1 MSSVNAHL
9 GYRTHFSLGESVLT
23 PANIVEAVKAGG
35 DTRFAVCDTM
45 SVSCM
50 IELTKKAE
58 KAGLTPCVGVRLRV
72 IDTVTRAKKAN
83 KNVAFIKAFPKDEV
97 GQRQLYGLLTLAF
110 TEERFYETA
119 HVCWSDIAALEPGHI
134 IWTTGDIDGL
144 FTNPKLNGNLS
155 KLVTAVGKADLFVEL
170 VPVNTPLFDR
180 ANAEA
185 IRCANRDG
193 LEPLVTVPAL
203 YDQGEFEPFF
213 VSLAIQKRSMIDRPA
228 SVFAPEYDDAHPHHV
243 GDLLPRVAATKDR
256 IAARYALEQGDIW
269 KRGIL
274 NAGNFLDRAAHVW
287 KKQEVSLPVMA
298 EDADRAVAAA
308 CSQGM
313 KDRLFSEVNGYKPTP
328 EDIREVY
335 LPRLKY
341 ELGVLRDLKFA
352 TYFLVVS
359 DVVNW
364 SKDQRILVGPGRG
377 SVGGSLVAYLMG
389 ITDVDPIRFGL
400 LFERFINPSRND
412 LPDAD
417 LDFMSTRRQEVVEY
431 LEKRH
436 GTDFVAGI
444 TNYGVLGAAS
454 AMRDVGRIYGMNV
467 MDITVSKLVP
477 KVHGQPVDLPTARQE
492 VKPIEEWAEKNPEVW
507 RNAVKLEG
515 TMRSLGKHAAG
526 IIVSGVPL
534 TDRCVVERREQARV
548 INWNMAVSEDAGLV
562 KLDILGLSTLDTLS
576 RCLQY
581 IKDRH
586 GKTLDLSTI
595 PLDCP
600 KTLAAFGAG
609 RTEGVFQFEG
619 GAARRILR
627 DMSKVVPL
635 TFDDLV
641 AANALNRPGP
651 IEAGLVKQYVD
662 AKNGEA
668 LTPLPHPNMAGALS
682 ETFNVLCYQEQVMR
696 VSVDLSGFDLSEADK
711 LRKAMGKKDPVLM
724 ASYRDKFVGGAHSTS
739 GMDKDQA
746 GEIFD
751 QIEKFAGYAF
761 NKSHAVEYS
770 LISYQCAW
778 LKAHFP
784 VEFYAAALSTVDEAK
799 LPPIVADADRQG
811 IKVLPPDV
819 NISTGEFVIA
829 NDTTLYVPFNRV
841 KGISDKATN
850 AIIAGRLASSVKG
863 EHKERVGR
871 RVIKTEVDVP
881 VKRGEFESVEDF
893 RARIPGNCVNVKHME
908 TLEKIGAF
916 HRIQPGSLPVL
927 HEDRRR
933 DQHEMI
939 PGLMANHVVIHRSID
954 NGDKY
959 VKVGV
964 NQVYLDIDTVT
975 STHDPKTGKSEL
987 KVVNCRPYWGKHAR
1001 FVAVFDAPGRQDE
1014 LSRQIASSDSFGA
1027 VAEALFEAGMD
1038 RNDGYW
1044 TSLVKKVKS
1053 GSMLSG
1059 TEIATYSP
1067 SLERELELLKPP
1079 LIIALGS
1086 NAARYLW
1093 PDIKGNVMDYVGKV
1107 FYDRKRDANILIGF
1121 TPGMIFHDPDK
1132 QPVLNDVFALA
1143 ATLVE

>member
-1 MSSVNAHL
+1 MSSLNAHL
-9 GYRTHFSLGESVLT
+9 GYRSHFALGESVLT
-23 PANIVEAVKAGG
+23 PADIVKAVKDGG
-35 DTRFAVCDTM
+35 ATAFAVCDTM
-45 SVSCM
+45 SVSSM
-50 IELTKKAE
+50 IELTKKAQKE
-58 KAGLTPCVGVRLRV
+58 GLRPCVGVRFRV
-72 IDTVTRAKKAN
+72 IDTVTRAKGAN
-83 KNVAFIKAFPKDEV
+83 KEVAYVKAFAKDEV
-97 GQRQLYGLLTLAF
+97 GQRQIYALMTKAF
-110 TEERFYETA
+110 DEEHFYETA
-119 HVCWSDIAALEPGHI
+119 HVTWADIEAVERGHLV
-134 IWTTGDIDGL
+134 WTTGDIDGI
-144 FTNPKLNGNLS
+144 FTGPHLNTHL
-155 KLVTAVGKADLFVEL
+155 KALLKAVEPADVFVEL
-170 VPVNTPLFDR
+170 IPINTPFYDR
-180 ANAEA
+180 ANAQA
-185 IRCANRDG
+185 ISAIIRNK

-203 YDQGEFEPFF
+203 YKQGEYESFF
-213 VSLAIQKRSMIDRPA
+213 VSLAIQKRSIIDKA
-228 SVFAPEYDDAHPHHV
+228 FTVYAPHYEDSHPHHV
-243 GDLLPRVAATKDR
+243 GDLIPRVSAAKER
-256 IAARYALEQGDIW
+256 IAARYSVDQSDIW
-269 KRGIL
+269 KRGLL
-274 NAGNFLDRAAHVW
+274 NAGVFLDRAPHVW
-287 KKQEVSLPVMA
+287 SKQEVSLPVMSP
-298 EDADRAVAAA
+298 DADKSVAAA
-308 CSQGM
+308 CAKGM
-313 KDRLFSEVNGYKPTP
+313 KDRLFGPVNGFQPTV

-364 SKDQRILVGPGRG
+364 SKEQNILVGPGRG

-417 LDFMSTRRQEVVEY
+417 LDFMSTRRHEVVQYIED
-431 LEKRH
+431 RH
-436 GTDFVAGI
+436 GTDYVAGI
-444 TNYGVLGAAS
+444 TNFGELGAAS

-477 KVHGQPVDLPTARQE
+477 KVHGQPVDLPTAAKE
-492 VKPIEEWAEKNPEVW
+492 VAPIQEWAEKNADVW

-515 TMRSLGKHAAG
+515 TMRSYGKHAAG
-526 IIVSGVPL
+526 IVVSGVPL
-534 TDRCVVERREQARV
+534 TDRCVVERREGARV
-548 INWNMAVSEDAGLV
+548 INWNMAVSEDAGLI

-576 RCLQY
+576 RCMAY
-581 IKDRH
+581 IKERH
-586 GKTLDLSTI
+586 GKIIDLASI
-595 PLDCP
+595 PLDDE
-600 KTLAAFGAG
+600 KTLAQFGAG
-609 RTEGVFQFEG
+609 KTEGVFQFEG

-627 DMSKVVPL
+627 DMAKTVPL

-662 AKNGEA
+662 AKNGDAEIA
-668 LTPLPHPNMAGALS
+668 LPHPNMEGALG

-724 ASYRDKFVGGAHSTS
+724 ASYRDKFVDGAHTTS
-739 GMDKDQA
+739 GMDKEQA

-778 LKAHFP
+778 LKANYP

-799 LPPIVADADRQG
+799 LPPIVADADRCG
-811 IKVLPPDV
+811 IAVLPPDV

-850 AIIAGRLASSVKG
+850 AIIAGRAATSVKG

-871 RVIKTEVDVP
+871 RVIKTEIDVP
-881 VKRGEFESVEDF
+881 VKKGVFESVDDF
-893 RARIPGNCVNVKHME
+893 RSRVPGNVVNVRHME
-908 TLEKIGAF
+908 ALDKIGAF
-916 HRIQPGSLPVL
+916 HRLVPGSLPAL

-933 DQHEMI
+933 DQHELI
-939 PGLMANHVVIHRSID
+939 PGLMAHHVVIGRYMD

-959 VKVGV
+959 TKIGI
-964 NQVYLDIDTVT
+964 NQVYADVDTVIE
-975 STHDPKTGKSEL
+975 KA
-987 KVVNCRPYWGKHAR
+987 VNCRPYWGKNAR

-1014 LSRQIASSDSFGA
+1014 LNKQVASSDSFHT
-1027 VAEALFEAGMD
+1027 VADALFEAGMD
-1038 RNDGYW
+1038 RNDGYF
-1044 TSLVKKVKS
+1044 TSLVKRVKS

-1059 TEIATYSP
+1059 SEIATYAP
-1067 SLERELELLKPP
+1067 FLERELELLKPP

-1086 NAARYLW
+1086 NAVRYLC
-1093 PDIKGNVMDYVGKV
+1093 PEIKGNVMDYMGKV

-1121 TPGMIFHDPDK
+1121 TPGMIFHAPEK
-1132 QPVLNDVFALA
+1132 QADLNNVFELA
-1143 ATLVE
+1143 SRLVD